1 LRIRP
6 SDRLSHQLKV
16 SIAQMRK
23 ESYRRSAKLTSLVRW
38 IVSTLYLL
46 AMVWSLLSRTDGYQP
61 WLALEVAAV
70 TASYGILMML
80 LWPHEPRSPIAR
92 ARVNQP

>member
-1 LRIRP
+1 
-6 SDRLSHQLKV
+6 
-16 SIAQMRK
+16 MRK
-23 ESYRRSAKLTSLVRW
+23 ESYRQSAKLTSLVRW

-80 LWPHEPRSPIAR
+80 LWPHEHEPSSPIAR